1 MTLRRG
7 FKAEAEREAARV
19 RKELG
24 LSPHDRL
31 DPRDLASHLSVLIV
45 DAAELVDIAELEELE
60 RLQAFA
66 FSAATFDIEDRKII
80 VVSPLRNSGRQNS
93 DIAHELAHLMLKH
106 DLSEIREVD
115 GMPFRTCKPDEEEE
129 ATAFGGTLLLPRPL
143 LLSATR
149 RGANVDQIATQYD
162 VTVDGAVPVQHD
174 RSCQAG
180 PRAVIDLAA
189 RSRTADRRL
198 RILPPGCRKTVPASI
213 LPSHSAQLREP
224 HRP

>member
-24 LSPHDRL
+24 LASRDRL
-31 DPRDLASHLSVLIV
+31 DPRDLAKHLSVSIV
-45 DAAELVDIAELEELE
+45 DAGELVDVAELEDLE

-66 FSAATFDIEDRKII
+66 FSAATFEIEQRKII
-80 VVSPLRNSGRQNS
+80 VVSPLRNTGRQNS
-93 DIAHELAHLMLKH
+93 DIAHELAHVMLKH

-143 LLSATR
+143 LLSAAR
-149 RGANVDQIATQYD
+149 RQASVEQIANQYD
-162 VTVDGAVPVQHD
+162 VTVEMARFRYNTTGVAK
-174 RSCQAG
+174 QAT
-180 PRAVIDLAA
+180 
-189 RSRTADRRL
+189 SR
-198 RILPPGCRKTVPASI
+198 
-213 LPSHSAQLREP
+213 
-224 HRP
+224 